1 MNNPIFIRTVKVFDT
16 LKNSKGGYSEKNQ
29 SIVDIAN
36 IALKLGIGCNFVLNM
51 EYSTDT
57 YYEGLDGCNYD
68 YHDNSKILKLAEVI
82 NFFECLSITMN
93 DRCFIVSHNKQNQ
106 PILAVMHKSKFL
118 KTVMV
123 RDKTAIT
130 EKSVEVKNVFDSNSK
145 KTVKVQTSKG
155 IRPINESE
163 INQLKIAFNGMF
175 GADYNKELVIVNKK
189 EKSA

>member
-1 MNNPIFIRTVKVFDT
+1 MNNPIFIRTVRVFDT

-36 IALKLGIGCNFVLNM
+36 IALKLDIGCNFVLNM
-51 EYSTDT
+51 EYSTDA

-106 PILAVMHKSKFL
+106 PILACMPKSKFL
-118 KTVMV
+118 KTVLV

-145 KTVKVQTSKG
+145 KYVKVQTSKG
-155 IRPINESE
+155 IRPISESE
-163 INQLKIAFNGMF
+163 INQLKTAFNGMF